1 MATVIIVGDGPAGL
15 SAALFLAKN
24 GMEVTVFGQNSTDLH
39 RAMLYNYLGLP
50 EITGSEF
57 ITIARA
63 QVRKFGAKI
72 VEQLVINIEKAGD
85 RFVVTT
91 EPGEQYKSKY
101 VVLAEG
107 KLQKLAVKID
117 LPRTADGVTV
127 DRDGHTAIDGLY
139 AIGRSTRKSKSETII
154 SAGAGAITALDILSL
169 EAGKNIND
177 FDVLPDR

>member
-1 MATVIIVGDGPAGL
+1 MVTVIIVGDGPAGL

-24 GMEVTVFGQNSTDLH
+24 GMEVTLFGQNGTDLH

-57 ITIARA
+57 ITIARE
-63 QVRKFGAKI
+63 QVRQFGAKI
-72 VEQLVINIEKAGD
+72 VEQLVTNIEKTGD
-85 RFVVTT
+85 NFVVTT
-91 EPGEQYKSKY
+91 EQGQQYKSNY

-107 KLQKLAVKID
+107 KLQKLAQKMD
-117 LPRTADGVTV
+117 LRRTADGVKV
-127 DRDGHTAIDGLY
+127 DRDGRTTIDGLY
-139 AIGRSTRKSKSETII
+139 VIGRSTRKSRSETII
-154 SAGAGAITALDILSL
+154 SAGAGATAALDILSL